1 MASVIVFGPTGNIGS
16 VTARTAAEH
25 GAKVALAMRDT
36 NKAIPGLSK
45 EKEQSGSFTRVQADL
60 LKPETVAEAVKT
72 SGAKRAFV
80 YLAHAAPDHMK
91 SALEAMKG
99 AGVEFVVFLSSF
111 TVHRDKPLR
120 DIPPSDIIDYVH
132 GQVEA
137 SLDDVFGPQHYVAL
151 RPGSF
156 ATNLLRDKKG
166 IVAGEAPLFR
176 GQFKQDWITAVDMG
190 EVSGRILVDGPKNGQ
205 DKVFSTGYNPYVKH
219 ALSCLT

>member
-1 MASVIVFGPTGNIGS
+1 
-16 VTARTAAEH
+16 
-25 GAKVALAMRDT
+25 
-36 NKAIPGLSK
+36 
-45 EKEQSGSFTRVQADL
+45 
-60 LKPETVAEAVKT
+60 
-72 SGAKRAFV
+72 
-80 YLAHAAPDHMK
+80 
-91 SALEAMKG
+91 
-99 AGVEFVVFLSSF
+99 
-111 TVHRDKPLR
+111 
-120 DIPPSDIIDYVH
+120 
-132 GQVEA
+132 
-137 SLDDVFGPQHYVAL
+137 LDDVFGPQHYVAL